1 MAASIGQEE
10 MEEVHM
16 NWRAGLSLSD
26 RTRLRRA
33 AIVVAA
39 VQALAL
45 TGGVLSSL
53 RCLTP
58 NAGQSAV

>member
-33 AIVVAA
+33 ATVVAA

-45 TGGVLSSL
+45 TGGCVVL
-53 RCLTP
+53 LTLSYP